1 MNTQTLLNNLGKG
14 DLSLLKGSK
23 GELYTYFSGYAI
35 YLLDYGFSYPAT
47 MTSTCGVATSSW
59 TTKELASDEKNYVLW
74 TFKKIDNVNERN
86 CNMINP
92 FIELKKS
99 LSVYYPNVEDS
110 ELNDIT
116 QDFIDFFSELAEIDK
131 EDDETTSSS
140 QDTEVN
146 ILKNQ

>member
-1 MNTQTLLNNLGKG
+1 MTQQ
-14 DLSLLKGSK
+14 
-23 GELYTYFSGYAI
+23 
-35 YLLDYGFSYPAT
+35 
-47 MTSTCGVATSSW
+47 
-59 TTKELASDEKNYVLW
+59 
-74 TFKKIDNVNERN
+74 KIDNVNERN
-86 CNMINP
+86 CNMINT

-99 LSVYYPNVEDS
+99 LSVYYPNIEDS

-140 QDTEVN
+140 QNTEVN

>member
-1 MNTQTLLNNLGKG
+1 
-14 DLSLLKGSK
+14 
-23 GELYTYFSGYAI
+23 
-35 YLLDYGFSYPAT
+35 
-47 MTSTCGVATSSW
+47 
-59 TTKELASDEKNYVLW
+59 
-74 TFKKIDNVNERN
+74 
-86 CNMINP
+86 MINT

-99 LSVYYPNVEDS
+99 LSVYYPNIEDS

-140 QDTEVN
+140 QNTEVN

>member
-1 MNTQTLLNNLGKG
+1 
-14 DLSLLKGSK
+14 
-23 GELYTYFSGYAI
+23 
-35 YLLDYGFSYPAT
+35 
-47 MTSTCGVATSSW
+47 
-59 TTKELASDEKNYVLW
+59 
-74 TFKKIDNVNERN
+74 
-86 CNMINP
+86 MINP

-116 QDFIDFFSELAEIDK
+116 QDFISFFTELAEIDK

>member
-1 MNTQTLLNNLGKG
+1 
-14 DLSLLKGSK
+14 
-23 GELYTYFSGYAI
+23 
-35 YLLDYGFSYPAT
+35 
-47 MTSTCGVATSSW
+47 
-59 TTKELASDEKNYVLW
+59 
-74 TFKKIDNVNERN
+74 
-86 CNMINP
+86 MINP

-99 LSVYYPNVEDS
+99 LSIYYPNVEDS

-131 EDDETTSSS
+131 EDDETTSSF

>member
-1 MNTQTLLNNLGKG
+1 
-14 DLSLLKGSK
+14 
-23 GELYTYFSGYAI
+23 
-35 YLLDYGFSYPAT
+35 
-47 MTSTCGVATSSW
+47 
-59 TTKELASDEKNYVLW
+59 
-74 TFKKIDNVNERN
+74 
-86 CNMINP
+86 MINP

>member
-1 MNTQTLLNNLGKG
+1 MTQQ
-14 DLSLLKGSK
+14 
-23 GELYTYFSGYAI
+23 
-35 YLLDYGFSYPAT
+35 
-47 MTSTCGVATSSW
+47 
-59 TTKELASDEKNYVLW
+59 
-74 TFKKIDNVNERN
+74 KIDNVNERN
-86 CNMINP
+86 CNMINT

-99 LSVYYPNVEDS
+99 LSVYYPNIEDS

-131 EDDETTSSS
+131 KDDETTSSS

>member
-1 MNTQTLLNNLGKG
+1 
-14 DLSLLKGSK
+14 
-23 GELYTYFSGYAI
+23 
-35 YLLDYGFSYPAT
+35 
-47 MTSTCGVATSSW
+47 
-59 TTKELASDEKNYVLW
+59 
-74 TFKKIDNVNERN
+74 
-86 CNMINP
+86 MINP

-99 LSVYYPNVEDS
+99 LSVYYPNIEDG

-131 EDDETTSSS
+131 EDDETTSSF

>member
-1 MNTQTLLNNLGKG
+1 
-14 DLSLLKGSK
+14 
-23 GELYTYFSGYAI
+23 
-35 YLLDYGFSYPAT
+35 
-47 MTSTCGVATSSW
+47 
-59 TTKELASDEKNYVLW
+59 
-74 TFKKIDNVNERN
+74 
-86 CNMINP
+86 MINP

-99 LSVYYPNVEDS
+99 LSVYYPNVEDG

-131 EDDETTSSS
+131 EDDETTSSF

>member
-1 MNTQTLLNNLGKG
+1 
-14 DLSLLKGSK
+14 
-23 GELYTYFSGYAI
+23 
-35 YLLDYGFSYPAT
+35 
-47 MTSTCGVATSSW
+47 
-59 TTKELASDEKNYVLW
+59 
-74 TFKKIDNVNERN
+74 
-86 CNMINP
+86 MINP

-116 QDFIDFFSELAEIDK
+116 QDFINFFSELAEIDK

-140 QDTEVN
+140 QNAEVN

>member
-1 MNTQTLLNNLGKG
+1 
-14 DLSLLKGSK
+14 
-23 GELYTYFSGYAI
+23 
-35 YLLDYGFSYPAT
+35 
-47 MTSTCGVATSSW
+47 
-59 TTKELASDEKNYVLW
+59 
-74 TFKKIDNVNERN
+74 
-86 CNMINP
+86 MINT

-99 LSVYYPNVEDS
+99 LSVYYPNIEDS

-131 EDDETTSSS
+131 KDHETISSS

>member
-1 MNTQTLLNNLGKG
+1 
-14 DLSLLKGSK
+14 
-23 GELYTYFSGYAI
+23 
-35 YLLDYGFSYPAT
+35 
-47 MTSTCGVATSSW
+47 
-59 TTKELASDEKNYVLW
+59 
-74 TFKKIDNVNERN
+74 
-86 CNMINP
+86 MINP

-99 LSVYYPNVEDS
+99 LSVYYPDIEDS

-116 QDFIDFFSELAEIDK
+116 QDFISFFTELAEIDK

>member
-1 MNTQTLLNNLGKG
+1 
-14 DLSLLKGSK
+14 
-23 GELYTYFSGYAI
+23 
-35 YLLDYGFSYPAT
+35 
-47 MTSTCGVATSSW
+47 
-59 TTKELASDEKNYVLW
+59 
-74 TFKKIDNVNERN
+74 
-86 CNMINP
+86 MINP

-116 QDFIDFFSELAEIDK
+116 QDFINFFSELAEIDK
-131 EDDETTSSS
+131 EDDETTSSF

>member
-1 MNTQTLLNNLGKG
+1 
-14 DLSLLKGSK
+14 
-23 GELYTYFSGYAI
+23 
-35 YLLDYGFSYPAT
+35 
-47 MTSTCGVATSSW
+47 
-59 TTKELASDEKNYVLW
+59 
-74 TFKKIDNVNERN
+74 
-86 CNMINP
+86 MINP

-131 EDDETTSSS
+131 EDDETTSSF
-140 QDTEVN
+140 QNTEVN

>member
-1 MNTQTLLNNLGKG
+1 
-14 DLSLLKGSK
+14 
-23 GELYTYFSGYAI
+23 
-35 YLLDYGFSYPAT
+35 
-47 MTSTCGVATSSW
+47 
-59 TTKELASDEKNYVLW
+59 
-74 TFKKIDNVNERN
+74 
-86 CNMINP
+86 MINP

-99 LSVYYPNVEDS
+99 LSVYYPNIEDS

-116 QDFIDFFSELAEIDK
+116 QDFISFFTELAEIDK